1 MMRFTARLAAL
12 MVMLYSL
19 AAAAQDD
26 GLHDTAPRF
35 DINVVDAPARS
46 FFQSLVN
53 GTNDNI
59 MVHPELTGRITLSL
73 KHVTV
78 EEALTATRELYG
90 YDFRHTAAGYLVLP
104 ATIQTRLFQLDYLD
118 LQRHGVSKTHVSSGQ
133 ITQSDNT
140 QYGSGAS
147 GSGATSSEDKD
158 GKPSVSSGTTV
169 LTRNDS
175 DLWTGIEADLKL
187 IVGAQP
193 GRSVVMNRQSGIIMV
208 RAMPDELRDV
218 GDYLQRTTHT
228 VTRQV
233 VLEAKIVE
241 VELSDAYQ
249 AGINWA
255 AIANTAGG
263 HYLFGQAAP
272 AGGFDGNL
280 LAPSGNSI
288 TVAPGNPLNGFV
300 NSTLGGAFTL
310 AADFSDFNAFIELLG
325 VQGHTHVLSSPR
337 VSTLNNQKA
346 IIKAGSDEFFV
357 TKVTSNT
364 TTGTATSTT
373 HDVEL
378 TPFFSGVALD
388 VTPQIS
394 DAGEVTLHVHPT
406 VSEVTDQRKT
416 LTISGTTDTLPLALS
431 QIRESDSVVKARSG
445 QLIVIGGLMRESR
458 DDQNYK
464 TPLLG
469 DIPLLGKL
477 FRSERKQSKTV
488 ELVILLRPL
497 VVGDKDWDALVRE
510 PTERISKLQE
520 QGKHE

>member
-1 MMRFTARLAAL
+1 MMRFTARLAVL
-12 MVMLYSL
+12 LVMLCSFTASAQSNS
-19 AAAAQDD
+19 AA
-26 GLHDTAPRF
+26 RF
-35 DINVVDAPARS
+35 DIDVADAPARS
-46 FFQSLVN
+46 VFQTLVS

-59 MVHPELTGRITLSL
+59 LVHPELTGRVTLSL

-78 EEALTATRELYG
+78 EEALAAMRELYG
-90 YDFRHTAAGYLVLP
+90 YDFRRTAAGYLILP
-104 ATIQTRLFQLDYLD
+104 ATIQTRLFHLDYLD
-118 LQRHGVSKTHVSSGQ
+118 LQRHGVSKTRVSSGQ
-133 ITQSDNT
+133 ITQGGNT
-140 QYGSGAS
+140 QYGNSA
-147 GSGATSSEDKD
+147 GSGTTSSEDQS
-158 GKPSVSSGTTV
+158 GKPSVDISGTAV

-175 DLWTGIEADLKL
+175 DFWTGIETDLKS
-187 IVGAQP
+187 IVGSQP
-193 GRSVVMNRQSGIIMV
+193 GRNVVINRQSGIILV

-218 GDYLQRTTHT
+218 GDYLQKTTNT

-255 AIANTAGG
+255 AIADTAGG

-272 AGGFDGNL
+272 SGGFDANPL
-280 LAPSGNSI
+280 TPSGNPV

-300 NSTLGGAFTL
+300 NGTLGGAFTL

-325 VQGHTHVLSSPR
+325 VQGRTHVLSSPR
-337 VSTLNNQKA
+337 VATLNNQKA

-364 TTGTATSTT
+364 TTGTSTSTSR
-373 HDVEL
+373 DVEL

-394 DAGEVTLHVHPT
+394 DDNQITLHVHPT

-416 LTISGTTDTLPLALS
+416 LTVSGTTDTLPLALS

-445 QLIVIGGLMRESR
+445 QLIVIGGLMRETRR
-458 DDQNYK
+458 DQDYK
-464 TPLLG
+464 TPFLG

-497 VVGDKDWDALVRE
+497 VVGDKDWDELVRE
-510 PTERISKLQE
+510 PTERIGKLQE
-520 QGKHE
+520 RGETATKAP

>member
-1 MMRFTARLAAL
+1 MTSYLAKLAAL
-12 MVMLYSL
+12 TIMLCSI
-19 AAAAQDD
+19 AAAQDD
-26 GLHDTAPRF
+26 NAARF
-35 DINVVDAPARS
+35 DIDVVDAPARS
-46 FFQSLVN
+46 FFQGLVN
-53 GTNDNI
+53 GTNENI
-59 MVHPELTGRITLSL
+59 MVHPELTGRISLSL

-78 EEALTATRELYG
+78 EEALIATRELYG
-90 YDFRHTAAGYLVLP
+90 YDFRRNAAGYLVLP
-104 ATIQTRLFQLDYLD
+104 ANIQTRLFQLDYLD

-133 ITQSDNT
+133 ITQGGNT
-140 QYGSGAS
+140 QYGSAAAGGA
-147 GSGATSSEDKD
+147 ASSEDKD
-158 GKPSVSSGTTV
+158 GKPSADSGTTV

-175 DLWTGIEADLKL
+175 DFWTAIETDLKL
-187 IVGAQP
+187 IVGAEP
-193 GRSVVMNRQSGIIMV
+193 GRSVVMNRQSGIVMV
-208 RAMPDELRDV
+208 RGMPNELRDV
-218 GDYLQRTTHT
+218 DDYLKKTTNT

-272 AGGFDGNL
+272 AAGFDGNL
-280 LAPSGNSI
+280 LTPSGNSV
-288 TVAPGNPLNGFV
+288 TVVPGNPMNGFV

-337 VSTLNNQKA
+337 VATLNNQKA

-388 VTPQIS
+388 VTPQINE
-394 DAGEVTLHVHPT
+394 AGDVTLHVHPT

-416 LTISGTTDTLPLALS
+416 LTISGSTDVLPLALS

-458 DDQNYK
+458 DDRNYK

-469 DIPLLGKL
+469 DIPVLGKL

-497 VVGDKDWDALVRE
+497 VVGDKDWEQLTRE
-510 PTERISKLQE
+510 STERIGKLQE
-520 QGKHE
+520 RAK